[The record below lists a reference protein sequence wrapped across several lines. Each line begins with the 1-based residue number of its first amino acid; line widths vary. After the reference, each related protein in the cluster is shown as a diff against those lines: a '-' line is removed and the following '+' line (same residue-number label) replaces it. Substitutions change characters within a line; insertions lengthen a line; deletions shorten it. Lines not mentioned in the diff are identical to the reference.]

1 MFTQI
6 KENAALIK
14 KIGPMYIYFDDYRP
28 YSDTISDFFKQMLML
43 ILSLIVLMLII
54 QAKRKCTHGLMRKVG
69 K

>member
-1 MFTQI
+1 
-6 KENAALIK
+6 
-14 KIGPMYIYFDDYRP
+14 MYIYFDDYRP